1 MDIGAKFMN
10 GKSFPS
16 SSHQHSDPVHL
27 ANAAYVNRM
36 FAFFVIGIFAFLGG
50 AWMLE
55 SVSTAPEPK
64 PISLSSTVQ
73 TQR

>member
-1 MDIGAKFMN
+1 MN

-16 SSHQHSDPVHL
+16 SSHQHSDPAYL
-27 ANAAYVNRM
+27 ANVAYVNRM

-55 SVSTAPEPK
+55 SVSTAPEPN
-64 PISLSSTVQ
+64 PTALRSSVQ
-73 TQR
+73 PPR